1 MNANQELLQKLR
13 RQRLRMG
20 EDDLPA
26 PAVPEPGPSS
36 HTPTRMVQERH
47 QGDLQSKLNRQRQ
60 RMGESSQP
68 EKDKPEKHQAQTQP
82 VQAHVKVKQ
91 RAMSF
96 LGGHA
101 TSGPS
106 GVKPGRINLCS
117 WEDKCRAP
125 GKPSYTKRLKEV
137 VDADLMPTGCL
148 QSGANL
154 ETINEE
160 RRIRQGQTAVRSK
173 DLEASHASAERDH
186 VEASPE
192 PGDAP
197 LDANPEEGPLGKEN
211 YEQFVQE
218 VDSGAKDDTEDLPVK
233 SRKVREAE
241 RFFMWDSDDDTC
253 SLQEDPISERQ
264 SARNKEAEEPLE
276 FSMLDYL
283 AELPEGVAEKLHNC
297 LKTHEELVRRL
308 CQRNDLLRA
317 HIRNLRREASE
328 VRSAPFTP
336 SNFIA
341 RSPRS
346 PQSPQAGL
354 QSSRAAAE
362 SRQKRQPVAETK
374 IEVTTATPD
383 RARFRDEQHE
393 ANLRARLQRTI
404 RASRERVQ
412 AMQRRVQRE
421 ELQVKHRF
429 EAALHTRDGL
439 EKSVKAALKE
449 QSVARVRIG
458 ELEEAMNIEAMKYRA
473 KEKERDQLLEKQN
486 AIRNEIKALRNRALK
501 HQQRERRIQDL
512 QCEVEALTKAY
523 HPESPRWTL

>member
-20 EDDLPA
+20 EDDQDDLPA
-26 PAVPEPGPSS
+26 PVPEPSS

-60 RMGESSQP
+60 RMGEASQP
-68 EKDKPEKHQAQTQP
+68 EKEKPEKHQAQSQP
-82 VQAHVKVKQ
+82 VEAHVKVKQ

-96 LGGHA
+96 LAGRA
-101 TSGPS
+101 SSGPS
-106 GVKPGRINLCS
+106 VVKPGRINLCS

-125 GKPSYTKRLKEV
+125 IKPTYTKRIKEV
-137 VDADLMPTGCL
+137 VEDADLMPAHCL

-154 ETINEE
+154 ATINEE
-160 RRIRQGQTAVRSK
+160 RRLRQGQTAVRSN
-173 DLEASHASAERDH
+173 DAEACHASAEATEH
-186 VEASPE
+186 VEASSE
-192 PGDAP
+192 HGDAP
-197 LDANPEEGPLGKEN
+197 FDVMYPEEEEGPLGKEN
-211 YEQFVQE
+211 YVQSAE
-218 VDSGAKDDTEDLPVK
+218 VESGQAKDVTDDVPAEA
-233 SRKVREAE
+233 RKVREAE
-241 RFFMWDSDDDTC
+241 CFFMWDSDDDAC
-253 SLQEDPISERQ
+253 SLQEDPISSPRQ

-346 PQSPQAGL
+346 PQSPQAAL

-362 SRQKRQPVAETK
+362 SRQKRQPMAETK
-374 IEVTTATPD
+374 I
-383 RARFRDEQHE
+383 
-393 ANLRARLQRTI
+393 
-404 RASRERVQ
+404 
-412 AMQRRVQRE
+412 
-421 ELQVKHRF
+421 
-429 EAALHTRDGL
+429 ALSSSL
-439 EKSVKAALKE
+439 
-449 QSVARVRIG
+449 
-458 ELEEAMNIEAMKYRA
+458 
-473 KEKERDQLLEKQN
+473 
-486 AIRNEIKALRNRALK
+486 
-501 HQQRERRIQDL
+501 
-512 QCEVEALTKAY
+512 
-523 HPESPRWTL
+523 

>member
-26 PAVPEPGPSS
+26 PVPEPSS

-60 RMGESSQP
+60 RMGEASQP
-68 EKDKPEKHQAQTQP
+68 EKEKPEKHQAQTQP

-106 GVKPGRINLCS
+106 GIKPGRINLCS

-137 VDADLMPTGCL
+137 VDADSMPTGCF

-160 RRIRQGQTAVRSK
+160 RRIRQGQTAVGSK
-173 DLEASHASAERDH
+173 DVEACHASAERDH
-186 VEASPE
+186 VEASLE

-197 LDANPEEGPLGKEN
+197 LDAMYPEEGPLGKEN
-211 YEQFVQE
+211 YVQSAE
-218 VDSGAKDDTEDLPVK
+218 VESGQAKDDTEDLPVK

-241 RFFMWDSDDDTC
+241 CFFMWDSDDDTC

-346 PQSPQAGL
+346 PQSPQAAL

-374 IEVTTATPD
+374 IEVTTATPG
-383 RARFRDEQHE
+383 ARFRDEQHE

-449 QSVARVRIG
+449 QGVVRVRIG

-486 AIRNEIKALRNRALK
+486 AMRNEIKALRNRALK

-512 QCEVEALTKAY
+512 QCEVEALTKTY
-523 HPESPRWTL
+523 HPESPRWAL